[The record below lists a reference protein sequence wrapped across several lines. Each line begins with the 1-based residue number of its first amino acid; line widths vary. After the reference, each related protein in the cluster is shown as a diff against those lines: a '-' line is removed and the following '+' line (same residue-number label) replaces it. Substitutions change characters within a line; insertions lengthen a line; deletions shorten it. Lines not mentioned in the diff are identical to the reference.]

1 MKWRYD
7 RHRCRL
13 NVMNPQLDFA
23 GLRSVIDCGLIP
35 RNLDAIVY
43 TMPGVTLILR
53 GHHLRQLM
61 AELRG

>member
-1 MKWRYD
+1 MKWQYERD
-7 RHRCRL
+7 RCRL
-13 NVMNPQLDFA
+13 NVSSPQLDFP

-43 TMPGVTLILR
+43 AMPGVTLILR
-53 GHHLRQLM
+53 GHYLRQLM